1 MTVTEWPESGPVK
14 VLVCVG
20 GGSHPKGFREVL
32 VQWQEGLCPGI
43 GYQSLTG
50 RQKLLMGTVGPR
62 ERRKDIPTGK
72 GTVEATGDLLLQRP
86 IP

>member
-1 MTVTEWPESGPVK
+1 MK

-20 GGSHPKGFREVL
+20 GGSHPKGCREVL

-43 GYQSLTG
+43 GYQSLAG
-50 RQKLLMGTVGPR
+50 RQKYLMGTVGTR
-62 ERRKDIPTGK
+62 GRRKDIPTGK
-72 GTVEATGDLLLQRP
+72 GTVEATGDLLLQCP